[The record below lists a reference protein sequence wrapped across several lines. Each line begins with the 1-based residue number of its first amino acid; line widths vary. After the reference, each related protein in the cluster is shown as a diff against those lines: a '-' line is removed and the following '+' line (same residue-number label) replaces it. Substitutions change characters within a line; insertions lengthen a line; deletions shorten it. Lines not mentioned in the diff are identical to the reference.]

1 MTQAEIK
8 AQIRSLEAQLR
19 KAQVQLVQVQ
29 QAEAQ
34 AACERGEQVV
44 AYIMNTGIRYVCGAQ
59 AYMVTDRN
67 TYGEHK
73 IKKGKTVVVT
83 TRNPVKELTQLFG
96 VSAYGAIQIDAR
108 KA

>member
-1 MTQAEIK
+1 MTQVEIK

-19 KAQVQLVQVQ
+19 KARVQLAQVQ

-34 AACERGEQVV
+34 TACERGEKVV

-67 TYGEHK
+67 AYGEHK
-73 IKKGKTVVVT
+73 IKQGKTVVAT

-96 VSAYGAIQIDAR
+96 VSAYGAPKIDAR